1 MKFPCRPSRPTFQ
14 AMHLRTKQ
22 FLIGGGALALAI
34 AIPAI
39 AQDRPESILPPGFGD
54 PAAPAPEPATTNE
67 TEPATSAPSRRPAI
81 EDSLV
86 EMVDSLISGELQT
99 PEPVP
104 QVEYPDR
111 VRRDPRFAGTFD
123 PVALGI
129 GARPWGAASGK
140 ALEILM
146 RRMDTP
152 FASRWAQIGLRN
164 TLLAKAESPAD
175 VNPADWAA
183 ERAWLL
189 LRMGEADAARL
200 LIASVD
206 TDRFTPKMDQVAL
219 QSALATSDPS
229 AMCPLETGLAN
240 LESKVASLVTAICS
254 SLSGDSERAAA
265 DIEAARRRGRVGG
278 IDLALADKVVGAG
291 AETSRAVT
299 IEWEPVDQLN
309 SWRYGLSTA
318 TGMMPPERLM
328 NASSLQTQAW
338 LARAPMF
345 PATQRLSSA
354 RIAAALGVFSS
365 QALIDLYATA
375 YDATDPDELGST
387 PAWQLRLAFIGKD
400 LDARVGA
407 MRNIWGNAQSPLD
420 RVAAQV
426 LLSRAARRVAPDAE
440 LQSDAPDLV
449 ASLFAGGF
457 DREAARWG
465 RVVGDM
471 DEEPADK
478 VWAMLALGAPGDRPV
493 AISTSRIEEFADRDQ
508 SEGKQ
513 RTALLIAGLAG
524 LGRIDARAAGR
535 LNSQYRL
542 GLAAKTNWTQLI
554 DGAMQRRQAGTSIL
568 LTASAL
574 QGREFDEVRALYLF
588 HSVNALRRT
597 GQEYLARMIAAEALA
612 RT

>member
-1 MKFPCRPSRPTFQ
+1 MPLQ
-14 AMHLRTKQ
+14 TKQ
-22 FLIGGGALALAI
+22 YLIGGAALLAAI
-34 AIPAI
+34 ALPAI

-54 PAAPAPEPATTNE
+54 PATPAPEPATNE
-67 TEPATSAPSRRPAI
+67 SQPATSAPSRRPTI

-86 EMVDSLISGELQT
+86 QMVDSLVAVDLET
-99 PEPVP
+99 RAPVP
-104 QVEYPDR
+104 QVEYPSR
-111 VRRDPRFAGTFD
+111 ARRDPRFAGTLD
-123 PVALGI
+123 PETVGLGP
-129 GARPWGAASGK
+129 RPWGAASGK

-164 TLLAKAESPAD
+164 ALLARAANPSD
-175 VNPADWAA
+175 VHPADWAA

-206 TDRFTPKMDQVAL
+206 TNRFTPKMNQVAL
-219 QSALATSDPS
+219 QSALASSDPS
-229 AMCPLETGLAN
+229 AMCPLETGLGK
-240 LESKVASLVTAICS
+240 LEPRVASLVAAICA
-254 SLSGDSERAAA
+254 SLSGEGERAAA

-299 IEWEPVDQLN
+299 IEWEPVDRLN
-309 SWRYGLSTA
+309 SWRFGLSTA
-318 TGMMPPERLM
+318 TGMMPPDRLI
-328 NASSLQTQAW
+328 NASSPQTQAW

-345 PATQRLSSA
+345 PATQRLPSA
-354 RIAAALGVFSS
+354 RVAAALGVLSS
-365 QALIDLYATA
+365 QALIDLYATS
-375 YDATDPDELGST
+375 YDATDPDELGGT

-400 LDARVGA
+400 LDARLAA

-426 LLSRAARRVAPDAE
+426 LLSRAARRVAPNAD

-449 ASLFAGGF
+449 ASLLAGGF
-457 DREAARWG
+457 DREAARWS
-465 RVVGDM
+465 RVLGDM
-471 DEEPADK
+471 DDEPADK
-478 VWAMLALGAPGDRPV
+478 VWAMLALGAPDGTSPGID
-493 AISTSRIEEFADRDQ
+493 ASRIEDFADRDQ

-524 LGRIDARAAGR
+524 LGRIDAETAGR
-535 LNSQYRL
+535 LNRQYQL
-542 GLAAKTNWTQLI
+542 GLAAQTGWTRLI
-554 DGAMQRRQAGTSIL
+554 DGAMQRRQAGTSML
-568 LTASAL
+568 LSASAL
-574 QGREFDEVRALYLF
+574 QGREFDEVGALYLF
-588 HSVNALRRT
+588 HLVNALRRT